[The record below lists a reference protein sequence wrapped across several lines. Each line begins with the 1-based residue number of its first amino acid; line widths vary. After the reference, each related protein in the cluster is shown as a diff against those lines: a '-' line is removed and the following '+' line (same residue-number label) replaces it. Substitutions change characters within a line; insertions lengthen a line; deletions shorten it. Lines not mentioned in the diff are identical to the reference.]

1 MAKEGPGELI
11 NCHGDKIPVSAIFVI
26 TRCMHKALQV
36 IRGPKCANIVQSV
49 QTVEHVF
56 LQVILGSVQLIVWN
70 PFCNACKYTGFNV
83 SDKMRK
89 YCARQ

>member
-1 MAKEGPGELI
+1 MHAQGPASDKGAKV
-11 NCHGDKIPVSAIFVI
+11 CKYC
-26 TRCMHKALQV
+26 TK
-36 IRGPKCANIVQSV
+36 SV
-49 QTVEHVF
+49 QTVEHDF

-70 PFCNACKYTGFNV
+70 TFCNACKYTGFNV